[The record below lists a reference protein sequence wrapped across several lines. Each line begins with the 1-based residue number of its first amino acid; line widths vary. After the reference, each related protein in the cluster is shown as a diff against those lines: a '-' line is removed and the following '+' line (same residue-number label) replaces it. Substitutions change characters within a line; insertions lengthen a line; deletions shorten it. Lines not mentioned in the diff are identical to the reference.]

1 MNTRIAV
8 PIASAVSFCVKVGDD
23 IWDFLLQWTGR
34 ISRPV
39 RRLRRR
45 RG

>member
-23 IWDFLLQWTGR
+23 IWNFLLQGR
-34 ISRPV
+34 GGCQPADSAAAAT
-39 RRLRRR
+39 
-45 RG
+45 